1 MDSPRTK
8 PSSSDVQRQKQTQR
22 QKDAAGV
29 SDPATPRSSSGM
41 QMSSDDMLKLHEG
54 QDPMN
59 FSLHGQ
65 YGDAFDVLAATD
77 NLPLSMAH
85 KARKDDGAG
94 SSKNLRPYPVLSGVQ
109 AAGGSSMGSTPMG
122 SATVSDDSQAEGDL
136 HPFEVSST
144 STMPQQQKLKQKQ
157 KQKLQTTGH
166 HASTITAAALPSKV
180 FNGEAW
186 LLDPYGTGNNPLS
199 ASDLQMN
206 KGKSA
211 VMAKGRT
218 LGKATSGNSASGAM
232 LDQYGEMD
240 TRRAGRS
247 ASLASDGEIELPAKH
262 ESVQDRLGS
271 PGADD
276 LGI

>member
-54 QDPMN
+54 QDSMN

-109 AAGGSSMGSTPMG
+109 GRGRQQHGLDAHGQRHARR
-122 SATVSDDSQAEGDL
+122 EGDL

-218 LGKATSGNSASGAM
+218 LGKATSGNGASGAM